1 MLFTPNE
8 TWNPGTRITGNVFN
22 KKESQGNFDD
32 IDTGIGKKCFFCLKQ
47 RCSHYKFSDP
57 PIKEEP
63 SSTFIMMNH
72 FLRSEH
78 SLARSQTSCI
88 FQGLGTWTPQQHHIL
103 VEKKGCPWKHTP
115 KNHWGS
121 QRQGFRYLE
130 CKKSLEG

>member
-1 MLFTPNE
+1 MKHDPE
-8 TWNPGTRITGNVFN
+8 TRISGNVFQ
-22 KKESQGNFDD
+22 KKYITGKFLRYRQARANF
-32 IDTGIGKKCFFCLKQ
+32 FFSFKQ

-72 FLRSEH
+72 FLTSEH
-78 SLARSQTSCI
+78 SLARSQTRCI

-103 VEKKGCPWKHTP
+103 VEKKGYPWKHTP
-115 KNHWGS
+115 KNQCGS

>member
-32 IDTGIGKKCFFCLKQ
+32 IDTGIGKKSVFCLKQ

-103 VEKKGCPWKHTP
+103 VEKRDVLGNTPLKITGVRKGRAFAT
-115 KNHWGS
+115 
-121 QRQGFRYLE
+121 
-130 CKKSLEG
+130 